1 MGGRHRAREWTL
13 RDWVLIAFALAVGL
27 VAAGFTADA
36 ARSATPPARS
46 VAALAPASLA
56 PAQPVLGPTASATSA
71 VDVVQALPGAT
82 VNVQVDGRTVGSK
95 MALGK
100 VVGPV
105 ALAVGSHE
113 VRFVP
118 TDGAPATAATITV
131 QSGSVHD
138 VVLHAPAAPGGDP
151 LVSVYRTPDAPIA
164 AGKARVLLAH
174 TAEVGAGDIWVDG
187 TKAFS
192 SITNGQYAQADVP
205 AGRHTV
211 AIRPAGQT
219 GKPILGP
226 IDVDLA
232 AGTVTLAYAVGNP
245 ARGGMTVVAHAVRL
259 APDGSV
265 TPLRIHT
272 GSAGL
277 AAKLRVRGF
286 GSLPR
291 RQHR

>member
-1 MGGRHRAREWTL
+1 M
-13 RDWVLIAFALAVGL
+13 LIALALAVGL

-36 ARSATPPARS
+36 ARSATGAPSRS
-46 VAALAPASLA
+46 LPDVALHRSASRA
-56 PAQPVLGPTASATSA
+56 VAPTAAAKSS
-71 VDVVQALPGAT
+71 VDLVQALPGAT
-82 VNVQVDGRTVGSK
+82 VSVQVDGRTVGSQLS
-95 MALGK
+95 LGK

-105 ALAVGSHE
+105 ALAVGAHE
-113 VRFVP
+113 VRFEP
-118 TDGAPATAATITV
+118 TGGAPATAATITV
-131 QSGSVHD
+131 ESGSVHD
-138 VVLHAPAAPGGDP
+138 VVLHAPADPSGDP
-151 LVSVYRTPDAPIA
+151 VVSVFRTPDAPIA

-174 TAEVGAGDIWVDG
+174 AAEVGAGDIWVDG
-187 TKAFS
+187 QKAFT

-205 AGRHTV
+205 AGPHSV

-226 IDVDLA
+226 LSVDLA

-245 ARGGMTVVAHAVRL
+245 AQGGMSVVAHAVRL
-259 APDGSV
+259 EPDGSV

-286 GSLPR
+286 GTLPR
-291 RQHR
+291 RAHR